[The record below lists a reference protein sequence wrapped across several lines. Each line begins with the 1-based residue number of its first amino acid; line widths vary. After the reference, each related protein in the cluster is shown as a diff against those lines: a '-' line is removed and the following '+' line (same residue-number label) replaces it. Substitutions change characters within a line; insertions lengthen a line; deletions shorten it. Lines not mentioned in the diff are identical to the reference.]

1 MERKRNPAGG
11 IFDRDAERNCI
22 RSKHSGYRY
31 QDLRSR
37 SFGFASVIFIRYIQ
51 ESVFEEIKKN
61 AVIDS
66 VFLCNENHA
75 IVAWFHR
82 A

>member
-51 ESVFEEIKKN
+51 ESVFEEIKRTLSPTAFFFVQRKPR
-61 AVIDS
+61 DS
-66 VFLCNENHA
+66 RV
-75 IVAWFHR
+75 VP
-82 A
+82 